1 MSGLFR
7 DALWW
12 RDASPGADAVVVGA
26 VVAAAAGAVFL
37 VLGAA
42 A

>member
-1 MSGLFR
+1 MSGHFR

-26 VVAAAAGAVFL
+26 VVAAAGAVFL